1 MYMLYLWH
9 TKGDPLIFSKGEAFY
24 WNRKFTPPWISVF
37 YALQGTFVTNS
48 LQIQNILNLTS
59 FVVAAG
65 ALAIGWKRIPLHYS
79 IFAALLI
86 IFPLLYPL
94 GTADALTA
102 LPRYMLVVFP
112 VTIIFA
118 S

>member
-1 MYMLYLWH
+1 M
-9 TKGDPLIFSKGEAFY
+9 
-24 WNRKFTPPWISVF
+24 SVF
-37 YALQGTFVTNS
+37 YAIQGTFVTNG

-59 FVVAAG
+59 FFVAAV
-65 ALAIGWKRIPLHYS
+65 ALAIGWKRIPLHFS
-79 IFAALLI
+79 IFAVLLI

-102 LPRYMLVVFP
+102 IPRYMLVVFP

-118 S
+118 SYKQPRFDKVYLALTLPIFTLNALMFISHYWVA